1 MQSKT
6 KRPKQTPKPQ
16 EKKEPEDLAAAEQ
29 PLFFYG
35 PPPALLPLYTNSGFD
50 KSIHPESLLKMM
62 RLGCTRSEVC
72 ASWGITYGTFNDWLE
87 QYPELAEAFVIGKPA
102 FDAYYKV
109 ALRASAFGQAKT
121 IREGS
126 LFFYLKN
133 VAGFDDAGGSH
144 EFSDSTNAELD
155 IVGED
160 G

>member
-1 MQSKT
+1 MAIMKS
-6 KRPKQTPKPQ
+6 
-16 EKKEPEDLAAAEQ
+16 ENKEPEDLDGAEQ
-29 PLFFYG
+29 KLFFYG
-35 PPPALLPLYTNSGFD
+35 PPPALIPLYLDSTFD
-50 KSIHPESLLKMM
+50 KNKHPQNLLDSM
-62 RLGCTRSEVC
+62 RLGLTRSEVC
-72 ASWGITYGTFNDWLE
+72 AAWGITYSKFNEWLE

-109 ALRASAFGQAKT
+109 ALRASAFGLAKGV
-121 IREGS
+121 REGS

-160 G
+160 S